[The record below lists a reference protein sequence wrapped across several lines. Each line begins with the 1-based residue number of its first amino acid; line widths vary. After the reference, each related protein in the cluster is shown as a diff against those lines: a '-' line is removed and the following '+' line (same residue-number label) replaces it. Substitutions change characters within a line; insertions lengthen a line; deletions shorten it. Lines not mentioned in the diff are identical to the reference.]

1 MAECGGRDF
10 VTQATHFVD
19 SVLPSHGF
27 EPLAFTRLP
36 YISAG
41 DAFSSYL
48 ALESVVVLVQ
58 RSKQFSPPK
67 VSSAGRRVVKRDVR
81 GRSFGKVVQL
91 VGR

>member
-58 RSKQFSPPK
+58 RSKQFSPPE
-67 VSSAGRRVVKRDVR
+67 VSS
-81 GRSFGKVVQL
+81 SGKE
-91 VGR
+91 GCET

>member
-48 ALESVVVLVQ
+48 ALESVVVL
-58 RSKQFSPPK
+58 
-67 VSSAGRRVVKRDVR
+67 
-81 GRSFGKVVQL
+81 
-91 VGR
+91 